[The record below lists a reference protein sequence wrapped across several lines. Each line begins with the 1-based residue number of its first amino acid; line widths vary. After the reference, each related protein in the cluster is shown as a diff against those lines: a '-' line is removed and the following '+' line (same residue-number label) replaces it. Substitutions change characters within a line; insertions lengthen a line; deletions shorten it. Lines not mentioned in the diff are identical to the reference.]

1 MNDFDVLLV
10 DDEVE
15 FLETLMKRIRK
26 RGVRVSGVKSGD
38 EALAFLTNTPVDV
51 VVLDVKMPGMDGIE
65 TLRTIKKRH
74 PLVEVIMLTGHAT
87 VESAVDGLKSG
98 AIDFL
103 MKPIGVDELIEK
115 ASDAFEKRQ
124 RMEEKIRMA
133 QARRFMRSPREILW
147 EVESTE

>member
-74 PLVEVIMLTGHAT
+74 PLVEVIMLTGHAN
-87 VESAVDGLKSG
+87 VEVAIQGMELSAFDY
-98 AIDFL
+98 L
-103 MKPIGVDELIEK
+103 MKPINIDDLLYK
-115 ASDAFEKRQ
+115 LQDAFQKKAIQEKKITD
-124 RMEEKIRMA
+124 MEQATELEK
-133 QARRFMRSPREILW
+133 P
-147 EVESTE
+147 